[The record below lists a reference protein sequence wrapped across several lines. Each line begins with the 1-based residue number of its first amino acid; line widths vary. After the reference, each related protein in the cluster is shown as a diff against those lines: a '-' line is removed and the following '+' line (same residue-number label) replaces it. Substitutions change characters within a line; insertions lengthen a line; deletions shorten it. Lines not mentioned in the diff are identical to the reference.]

1 MTIIYQN
8 ETGLKFIIDV
18 RLKSNNSFHVIIQL
32 FSTRSPV
39 LVKNK
44 FIIPYGHEGII
55 PPFNF
60 SNLEEGIKNILTIMY
75 RMASF
80 DEFMGAQR
88 TAIKYIQ
95 IKEESP
101 VNDIHIDDEY
111 VVSKYVNA

>member
-60 SNLEEGIKNILTIMY
+60 SNLEEGIKNIFATLYLI
-75 RMASF
+75 APF
-80 DEFMGAQR
+80 DEFR
-88 TAIKYIQ
+88 
-95 IKEESP
+95 EEDMTEIIDILMIHEAP

>member
-60 SNLEEGIKNILTIMY
+60 SNLEEGIKNILTIMN
-75 RMASF
+75 RVPAF
-80 DEFMGAQR
+80 DEFR
-88 TAIKYIQ
+88 
-95 IKEESP
+95 EEDMTEIIDILMIHEAP

>member
-18 RLKSNNSFHVIIQL
+18 RLKSNNSFHVIIQI
-32 FSTRSPV
+32 FFTRSPV

-44 FIIPYGHEGII
+44 LIIPYAHEGII
-55 PPFNF
+55 PPFN
-60 SNLEEGIKNILTIMY
+60 SRNLEEGTKTILTIIY
-75 RMASF
+75 RMASL
-80 DEFMGAQR
+80 DEFR
-88 TAIKYIQ
+88 
-95 IKEESP
+95 EEDMTEIIDILMIHEAP

>member
-18 RLKSNNSFHVIIQL
+18 KLKSNNSFNVIIKL
-32 FSTRSPV
+32 FSTRSPA

-44 FIIPYGHEGII
+44 FVIPYEHEGII

-60 SNLEEGIKNILTIMY
+60 SGLEEGIRNILAIMY

-80 DEFMGAQR
+80 DEF
-88 TAIKYIQ
+88 
-95 IKEESP
+95 KEEDMTEVIDILMIHEAP
-101 VNDIHIDDEY
+101 VNDIHIEDEY
-111 VVSKYVNA
+111 IVSKYVNV

>member
-18 RLKSNNSFHVIIQL
+18 KLKSNNSFNVIIQL

-55 PPFNF
+55 PPFDFNH
-60 SNLEEGIKNILTIMY
+60 LEEGIRNILAIMD

-80 DEFMGAQR
+80 DEF
-88 TAIKYIQ
+88 
-95 IKEESP
+95 KEEDMTEIIDILMIHEGP
-101 VNDIHIDDEY
+101 VHDIHIDDEY

>member
-80 DEFMGAQR
+80 DEFR
-88 TAIKYIQ
+88 
-95 IKEESP
+95 EEDMTEIIDILMIHEAP
-101 VNDIHIDDEY
+101 GNDIHIDDEY

>member
-8 ETGLKFIIDV
+8 EMGLKFIIDV
-18 RLKSNNSFHVIIQL
+18 KLKSNNSFNVIIQL

-55 PPFNF
+55 PPFDFN
-60 SNLEEGIKNILTIMY
+60 NLEEGIRNILSIMY

-80 DEFMGAQR
+80 DEF
-88 TAIKYIQ
+88 
-95 IKEESP
+95 KEEDMTEIIDILIIHEAP
-101 VNDIHIDDEY
+101 VNDIHIEDEY

>member
-18 RLKSNNSFHVIIQL
+18 KLKSNNSFNVIIKL

-44 FIIPYGHEGII
+44 FIIPYSHEGII
-55 PPFNF
+55 PPFDFNI
-60 SNLEEGIKNILTIMY
+60 LEEGVKNILKIMY

-80 DEFMGAQR
+80 DEF
-88 TAIKYIQ
+88 
-95 IKEESP
+95 KEEDMTEVIDILMVQEAP
-101 VNDIHIDDEY
+101 VINIDFEGDY
-111 VVSKYVNA
+111 ILSKYVNV